1 MPNEEEALQSRVRS
15 LMSDAAMNQTQ
26 LAETIGISK
35 PKLSLSLGGGRRFS
49 TYELAAIA
57 ELFHTTV
64 DYLVSGKTP
73 SSAALAARDDSH
85 KSPAWEEAAKRAETL
100 DEVEAALNDLGIDR
114 AISPL
119 TNWERPT
126 FSGLAISDG
135 PTLAKAAHAL
145 LADDFRDD
153 MPSAIEAAFGIHVCA
168 KALGSGFDGL
178 SWRSEDSR
186 IIVMNTDVAWSRQ
199 RFTLA
204 HELGHHLA
212 GDVDD
217 RGLLVDTDVMSTQHR
232 IPEMRANSFAAAL
245 LMPEHELRKRVHG
258 TVTRSLF
265 ASLVGAC
272 LVSSD
277 ALAWRL
283 KGLGLV
289 DDAERS
295 SLSRISAAEAAHDG
309 GWEERYFELV
319 RHQSRQRPP
328 EALVMRSLRAFVA
341 GDISAE
347 WPARALGCDPG
358 LLHKALDGAA
368 GEVVDDK
375 EPVFIP

>member
-15 LMSDAAMNQTQ
+15 LMSVAEMNQTQ
-26 LAETIGISK
+26 LAEAIGISK

-64 DYLVSGKTP
+64 DYLVSGKEP
-73 SSAALAARDDSH
+73 SPAALAARDDSH
-85 KSPAWEEAAKRAETL
+85 RAPAWEEAVKRAETL
-100 DEVEAALNDLGIDR
+100 DEVEAALNDLGVDKVV
-114 AISPL
+114 SPL
-119 TNWERPT
+119 AAWHRPT
-126 FSGLAISDG
+126 LSGLAIGDG
-135 PTLAKAAHAL
+135 PALASAAHAL
-145 LADDFRDD
+145 LAGDFRDD
-153 MPSAIEAAFGIHVCA
+153 MPNAIEAAFGIHVTA

-178 SWRSEDSR
+178 SWRSGDSR
-186 IIVMNTDVAWSRQ
+186 IIVINTDVAWSRQ

-212 GDVDD
+212 GDVDTK
-217 RGLLVDTDVMSTQHR
+217 GLLVDADVMSTHHR

-245 LMPEHELRKRVHG
+245 LMPEHEIREQVRG
-258 TVTRSLF
+258 TVTRPMF
-265 ASLVGAC
+265 ASLVGSC

-283 KGLGLV
+283 KSLNLV

-295 SLSRISAAEAAHDG
+295 SLSRMSAAEAAQEG

-319 RHQSRQRPP
+319 RYQSRQRPP
-328 EALVMRSLRAFVA
+328 EAIVSRSLRAFVA
-341 GDISAE
+341 GEISAE
-347 WPARALGCDPG
+347 WPARVLGCDPG
-358 LLHKALDGAA
+358 LLHEALDGAA
-368 GEVVDDK
+368 SEVVDDK